1 MSKVTE
7 EIYSVR
13 KLQALSSL
21 ASKDPAAFWAQQVD
35 LIDWFQRPA
44 KVLEG
49 SPPTERWFAGG
60 LMNVSYNAVD
70 RHLRDKADKVAFY
83 WTNESLDYRA
93 ITFRELYYQV
103 NRAAYVL
110 RQLGVKRGDVVSMIM
125 PSIPEAVYFG
135 LAVHRLGAILAIHYV
150 GLSDDVM
157 AFRLQ
162 DAGSKVLVVASKGFR
177 AGQEIRIKDIAD
189 RVLNNFKTPV
199 EKVLVVSRG
208 FSDFNVNGSRDVVY
222 EDIAPRGKVYVP
234 PEPVDASDVGT
245 IYYTSGTTGRPKGI
259 TQTQGGY
266 VVALNWT
273 FKALFNLGP
282 SDVWWTISELGW
294 PVWPMANL
302 YTAPVMGVTAVL
314 FEGFVGQRPDLFAKV
329 VERFG
334 VTHVWSST
342 TTLYTLKGLG
352 SESVTGGDTST
363 LRIILNTGE
372 PLNVGAW
379 QWFRENLPN
388 TYIGDAYWMTEHL
401 SPIAAT
407 PYGIAEIPFR
417 PGSAGIAFSPTRVL
431 IVDDEGKPLPPGNK
445 GYIVLSPYTPAL
457 GKMWN
462 DPNYERYI
470 KTYWSRFPGY
480 FYTGDYGY
488 MDEDGYLYVLGRAD
502 DVIATTGQRIG
513 TMEVESTI
521 GTHPAVAE
529 VAAASMP
536 LPGGKGSALLAFV
549 VLRPGYQP
557 SDQLAEDIKA
567 YARNAGYIVDRVVFV
582 RKLPKTKSGKI
593 MRRLLRAALNQ
604 EPLGD
609 TSTLD
614 DPAAFEDTRR
624 MIEQVR
630 EEFRKLL
637 QQS

>member
-1 MSKVTE
+1 MVVKE
-7 EIYSVR
+7 EVYSLR
-13 KLQALSSL
+13 KLQTLMKL
-21 ASKDPAAFWAQQVD
+21 ASENPEAFWAQQLD
-35 LIDWFQRPA
+35 LITWFQRPS

-49 SPPTERWFAGG
+49 QPPAERWFVGG
-60 LMNVSYNAVD
+60 VSNVAYNAVD
-70 RHLRDKADKVAFY
+70 RHLAGDADRVAFY
-83 WTNESLDYRA
+83 WTNEQLDYKA
-93 ITFRELYYQV
+93 ITYRELAYQV
-103 NRAAYVL
+103 NRAAYTL
-110 RQLGVKRGDVVSMIM
+110 KQLGVKHGDVVSMIM

-135 LAVHRLGAILAIHYV
+135 LAVHRLGAVLAIHYV
-150 GLSDDVM
+150 GLSDEVL
-157 AFRLQ
+157 AYRLQ
-162 DAGSKVLVVASKGFR
+162 DSGSRVLVVASKGFR
-177 AGQEIRIKDIAD
+177 AGQEIRIKDLAD
-189 RVLNNFKTPV
+189 RVLANYKTLV

-208 FSDFNVNGSRDVVY
+208 YSDFNVNGQRDLVY
-222 EDIAPRGKVYVP
+222 EDIAPKGKVYVP
-234 PEPVDASDVGT
+234 PEPVESNEVGT

-259 TQTQGGY
+259 TQSQLGY

-273 FKALFNLGP
+273 FKALFNLAPG
-282 SDVWWTISELGW
+282 DVWWTISELGW

-329 VERFG
+329 IERFG

-352 SESVTGGDTST
+352 TESVKGGDTSS

-379 QWFRENLPN
+379 EWFRENLPD

-407 PYGIAEIPFR
+407 PYGLAEVPFR
-417 PGSAGIAFSPTRVL
+417 PGSAGIAFTPTRVFIL
-431 IVDDEGKPLPPGNK
+431 DDEGNPLPPGSK
-445 GYIVLSPYTPAL
+445 GYIALKPYSPAL

-462 DPNYERYI
+462 DPDRDRYV

-480 FYTGDYGY
+480 FYTGDYGL
-488 MDEDGYLYVLGRAD
+488 MDGDGYLYVLGRAD
-502 DVIATTGQRIG
+502 DVISTTGQRVG
-513 TMEVESTI
+513 TMEVESVI

-549 VLRPGYQP
+549 VLRPGYQQ

-567 YARNAGYIVDRVVFV
+567 YARNAGFIVDRVVFV

-593 MRRLLRAALNQ
+593 LRRLLRAALAE

-614 DPAAFEDTRR
+614 DPAAFEETRKI
-624 MIEQVR
+624 IEQVR
-630 EEFRKLL
+630 DEFKRLM
-637 QQS
+637 QVS

>member
-1 MSKVTE
+1 VE
-7 EIYSVR
+7 EFYSFKRV
-13 KLQALSSL
+13 KALAER
-21 ASKDPAAFWAQQVD
+21 ASRDPAGFWAQQAN
-35 LIDWFQRPA
+35 LISWFRYPEKA
-44 KVLEG
+44 LEG
-49 SPPTERWFAGG
+49 TPPYERWFVGG
-60 LMNVSYNAVD
+60 LTNVAYNAAD
-70 RHLRDKADKVAFY
+70 RHLEEFPNRVAFY
-83 WTNESLDYRA
+83 WTSESLDVKT
-93 ITFRELYYQV
+93 ITFRDLYLEV
-103 NRAAYVL
+103 NRAAHVL
-110 RQLGVKRGDVVSMIM
+110 RELGVKHGDVVSMMM

-135 LAVHRLGAILAIHYV
+135 LAVHRLGAVLAIHYT
-150 GLSDDVM
+150 GLSDDVL

-162 DAGSKVLVVASKGFR
+162 DASSKVMVVASKGFR
-177 AGQEIRIKDIAD
+177 AGQEVRIKDMVD
-189 RVLNNFKTPV
+189 RVLERYQTPV

-208 FSDFNVNGSRDVVY
+208 FSDFNLRGGRDVVY
-222 EDIAPRGKVYVP
+222 DDIAPKGKVYVP
-234 PEPVDASDVGT
+234 PEPVEANEVGT

-282 SDVWWTISELGW
+282 NDVWWTISELGW

-302 YTAPVMGVTAVL
+302 YTAPASGVTAVL
-314 FEGFVGQRPDLFAKV
+314 FEGYVGARPDLFARV
-329 VERFG
+329 IERFG

-342 TTLYTLKGLG
+342 TTLYALKGLG
-352 SESVTGGDTST
+352 SESVRGADTSS
-363 LRIILNTGE
+363 LRVILNTGE

-379 QWFRENLPN
+379 QWFRENLPDVM
-388 TYIGDAYWMTEHL
+388 IGDAYWMTEHL
-401 SPIAAT
+401 SPVAGT
-407 PYGIAEIPFR
+407 PYGMGEIPFR
-417 PGSAGIAFSPTRVL
+417 PGSAGIAFSPTQAFIL
-431 IVDDEGKPLPPGNK
+431 DDEGRPLPPGQK
-445 GYIVLSPYTPAL
+445 GYIALKPLSPAL

-462 DPNYERYI
+462 DPNLERYA

-502 DVIATTGQRIG
+502 DVLAAGGQRVG

-529 VAAASMP
+529 VAAAGMP
-536 LPGGKGSALLAFV
+536 VPGGKGEALLAFV

-557 SDQLAEDIKA
+557 SDQLANDIKA
-567 YARNAGYIVDRVVFV
+567 YARNAGFIVDRVVFV

-593 MRRLLRAALNQ
+593 MRRVIRAVLRQ

-614 DPAAFEDTRR
+614 DPAAFEETRKL
-624 MIEQVR
+624 IEQVR
-630 EEFRKLL
+630 DEFKRAM
-637 QQS
+637 QGP